1 MGKAIDSREEAMR
14 RLRSNARL
22 HVSPPF
28 LPGRAYP
35 KNITASKEPS
45 MDTKVPETPEKS
57 LLMVAMDRVSAHE
70 HILYDEDGGIEK
82 LKRRIEALEDKPE
95 PNISWLIMSIASA
108 LNLMTIVLYSRTDGS
123 IVAVATFLGAMIL
136 LGLIM
141 DFLKHRRD

>member
-1 MGKAIDSREEAMR
+1 MTTNDKEELDRHSR
-14 RLRSNARL
+14 
-22 HVSPPF
+22 
-28 LPGRAYP
+28 
-35 KNITASKEPS
+35 
-45 MDTKVPETPEKS
+45 
-57 LLMVAMDRVSAHE
+57 
-70 HILYDEDGGIEK
+70 ILYGRGHGSKMSILD
-82 LKRRIEALEDKPE
+82 RIEALEDKPE